1 MKKRHEQKL
10 VVLALALLL
19 LFNVPFLFIFNM
31 EGQVLGIPVI
41 YFSIFAIWCVA
52 IIISYMILKRHYE

>member
-19 LFNVPFLFIFNM
+19 LFNVPFLLIFNV
-31 EGQVLGIPVI
+31 EGQVLGIPII
-41 YFSIFAIWCVA
+41 YFSIFTIWFAA